1 MLEGEVNV
9 MKQKIIRLNEI
20 AEQHSQQTE
29 VVESAFSAATTGAQ
43 RAINDLNQNMMK
55 KVDEIYADKYCHKST
70 ITNLFG
76 VNKNIEKVEDEA
88 PPMKEAITQTVFPK
102 NFANT

>member
-1 MLEGEVNV
+1 
-9 MKQKIIRLNEI
+9 
-20 AEQHSQQTE
+20 
-29 VVESAFSAATTGAQ
+29 
-43 RAINDLNQNMMK
+43 MMK

-88 PPMKEAITQTVFPK
+88 PPLKEANTQTVFPK
-102 NFANT
+102 NFAHT